1 MDEAVL
7 KMAVSL
13 SFCILRLPAGAPSA
27 RCSTLGGAMMQ
38 SGVDAIVSC

>member
-1 MDEAVL
+1 MDETVL

-13 SFCILRLPAGAPSA
+13 SNGSTFASGRCKPGAAP
-27 RCSTLGGAMMQ
+27 RGGAMMQ

>member
-13 SFCILRLPAGAPSA
+13 WFCILRLPAGAASA
-27 RCSTLGGAMMQ
+27 RCAPRGGAMMQ
-38 SGVDAIVSC
+38 SGVAAIVSC